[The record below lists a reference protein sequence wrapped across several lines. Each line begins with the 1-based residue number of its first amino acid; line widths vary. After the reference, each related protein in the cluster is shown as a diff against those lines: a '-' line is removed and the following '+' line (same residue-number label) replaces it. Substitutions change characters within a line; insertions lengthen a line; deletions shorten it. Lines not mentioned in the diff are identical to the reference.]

1 MKHTVTVNL
10 NGRLFYIDNDAYNL
24 LDSYIKSLNTY
35 FAKDSNKAEII
46 DDFEARIQE
55 LLATKK
61 PNTGDVISIAD
72 VEEVIKTIGNP
83 NDFGIDTDE
92 AGDKTERKE
101 YNSASYT
108 KTTKRLYRNPQDK
121 MLGGVCSG
129 LAAFT
134 NLDVTLIRIF
144 LVVLLFFSFGVP
156 ILVYLAM
163 WIIVPEASTPQQQ
176 LEMRGEPVNLENIG
190 RVVSDNAKS
199 MAGDIKN
206 AYNRANGSGCLSAI
220 LKIFLIVIGAIIAI
234 PLVFALFVA
243 VIVMVSVAM
252 AFFVKFAPGMTTIG
266 TISMGLLVGLPLMA
280 IIYGTLSAIFKWAP
294 LNKSIKIGGVVLWFV
309 SLATT
314 VIIAGSIDWHRVRSD
329 RNWIYN
335 MRDFVGKEWL
345 MHSFD
350 IFEIEGDGNIIERTL
365 NAEET
370 LDAITVRRALDV
382 KIVEDSSIKD
392 YKTAIVE
399 TDSNIMN
406 YLDLKA
412 EGNKL
417 SISVRRN
424 QKMRLD
430 PSNDYIVVKVKKN
443 LWKKLDVEGAAD
455 VVIVGDWQVP
465 TADVSL
471 GGASEVK
478 IEDMWQPTRATIK
491 IFGSSDFEA
500 EKVEAG
506 RLTFDVMGAS
516 DIKMR
521 GKARYAHYELMGASE
536 VDNRS
541 LATDSVML
549 DVSGASELK
558 VRPVKYMG
566 GKLSGASELK
576 YYGTPQS
583 NNVSSSGASTINA
596 ADEE

>member
-83 NDFGIDTDE
+83 NDFGIDTEE
-92 AGDKTERKE
+92 AGDKSERKE
-101 YNSASYT
+101 YNSAPYT
-108 KTTKRLYRNPQDK
+108 KPTKRLYRNPQDK

-163 WIIVPEASTPQQQ
+163 WIIVPEANTPQQQ

-220 LKIFLIVIGAIIAI
+220 LKVFLIVIGSIIAI

-280 IIYGTLSAIFKWAP
+280 AIYGMLSAIFKWAP
-294 LNKSIKIGGVVLWFV
+294 LNKSIKVGGVLLWFV

-350 IFEIEGDGNIIERTL
+350 IFGIEGDGNIIERTL
-365 NAEET
+365 NAEDT
-370 LDAITVRRALDV
+370 LDVIAVRRALDV

-443 LWKKLDVEGAAD
+443 LWKKLDVEGASD

-566 GKLSGASELK
+566 GKLSGASELR

-596 ADEE
+596 VDED

>member
-163 WIIVPEASTPQQQ
+163 WIIVPEANTPQQQ

-220 LKIFLIVIGAIIAI
+220 LKVFLIANSIII
-234 PLVFALFVA
+234 ILTSPFC
-243 VIVMVSVAM
+243 
-252 AFFVKFAPGMTTIG
+252 KF
-266 TISMGLLVGLPLMA
+266 
-280 IIYGTLSAIFKWAP
+280 III
-294 LNKSIKIGGVVLWFV
+294 
-309 SLATT
+309 
-314 VIIAGSIDWHRVRSD
+314 
-329 RNWIYN
+329 
-335 MRDFVGKEWL
+335 
-345 MHSFD
+345 
-350 IFEIEGDGNIIERTL
+350 
-365 NAEET
+365 
-370 LDAITVRRALDV
+370 
-382 KIVEDSSIKD
+382 
-392 YKTAIVE
+392 
-399 TDSNIMN
+399 
-406 YLDLKA
+406 
-412 EGNKL
+412 
-417 SISVRRN
+417 
-424 QKMRLD
+424 
-430 PSNDYIVVKVKKN
+430 
-443 LWKKLDVEGAAD
+443 
-455 VVIVGDWQVP
+455 
-465 TADVSL
+465 
-471 GGASEVK
+471 
-478 IEDMWQPTRATIK
+478 
-491 IFGSSDFEA
+491 
-500 EKVEAG
+500 
-506 RLTFDVMGAS
+506 
-516 DIKMR
+516 
-521 GKARYAHYELMGASE
+521 
-536 VDNRS
+536 
-541 LATDSVML
+541 
-549 DVSGASELK
+549 
-558 VRPVKYMG
+558 
-566 GKLSGASELK
+566 
-576 YYGTPQS
+576 
-583 NNVSSSGASTINA
+583 
-596 ADEE
+596 

>member
-163 WIIVPEASTPQQQ
+163 WIIVPEANTPQQQ

-294 LNKSIKIGGVVLWFV
+294 LNKSIKVGGVVLWFV

-345 MHSFD
+345 MYSLD
-350 IFEIEGDGNIIERTL
+350 IFEIEGDGQYHRT
-365 NAEET
+365 NVEC
-370 LDAITVRRALDV
+370 RRNPRCHNGEACLGR
-382 KIVEDSSIKD
+382 EDSRRQ
-392 YKTAIVE
+392 
-399 TDSNIMN
+399 
-406 YLDLKA
+406 LDKRLQN
-412 EGNKL
+412 GN
-417 SISVRRN
+417 S
-424 QKMRLD
+424 
-430 PSNDYIVVKVKKN
+430 
-443 LWKKLDVEGAAD
+443 
-455 VVIVGDWQVP
+455 GDRQ
-465 TADVSL
+465 
-471 GGASEVK
+471 
-478 IEDMWQPTRATIK
+478 Q
-491 IFGSSDFEA
+491 
-500 EKVEAG
+500 
-506 RLTFDVMGAS
+506 
-516 DIKMR
+516 
-521 GKARYAHYELMGASE
+521 YYELSRPEGRGQQTVDICREKSKDEVRPKQQLYSREGKEKLMEKTRCGRSCRCSNRRRLAGADSRRIAR
-536 VDNRS
+536 RS
-541 LATDSVML
+541 L
-549 DVSGASELK
+549 
-558 VRPVKYMG
+558 
-566 GKLSGASELK
+566 
-576 YYGTPQS
+576 
-583 NNVSSSGASTINA
+583 
-596 ADEE
+596 